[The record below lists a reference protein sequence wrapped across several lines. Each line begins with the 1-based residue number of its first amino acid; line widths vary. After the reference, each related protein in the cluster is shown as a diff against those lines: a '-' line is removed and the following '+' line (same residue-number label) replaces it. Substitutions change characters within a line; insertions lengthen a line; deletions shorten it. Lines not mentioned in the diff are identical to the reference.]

1 MQQVLAERMLVRTGA
16 KQGTLADLS
25 LILLGSL
32 VVAATAQFSI
42 HLELVPITGQTLG
55 VLLVGM
61 ALGSRRGALALTA
74 YLAQGVAGLPV
85 FAEGKVGLAAL
96 QGPTGGYLL
105 GFIAAAWL
113 VGLLAERG
121 FDRNLFTTLAAMLA
135 GNIVIYACGLI
146 WLQPFV
152 GDWRATL
159 NAGMVPFLL
168 GDAIKAVLAALLL
181 PGTWKLL
188 GTNKSK

>member
-1 MQQVLAERMLVRTGA
+1 MQQVLAERIISRTGA
-16 KQGTLADLS
+16 KQSALADLA

-32 VVAATAQFSI
+32 VVAASAQISI
-42 HLELVPITGQTLG
+42 HLDVVPITGQTFG

-61 ALGSRRGALALTA
+61 ALGSRRGALALVA
-74 YLAQGVAGLPV
+74 YLTEGVAGLPV
-85 FAEGKVGLAAL
+85 FAEAKFGLAIV

-121 FDRNLFTTLAAMLA
+121 FDRNLFTTLAAMAA
-135 GNIVIYACGLI
+135 GSALIYVCGVV
-146 WLQPFV
+146 WLQPFM
-152 GDWRATL
+152 GSLEDTL
-159 NAGMVPFLL
+159 AAGVYPFLI

-181 PGTWKLL
+181 PGAWKLL
-188 GTNKSK
+188 GNRE

>member
-1 MQQVLAERMLVRTGA
+1 MQQVLAERIFSRSGA
-16 KQGTLADLS
+16 KQSALADLS

-32 VVAATAQFSI
+32 VVAVFAQLSI
-42 HLELVPITGQTLG
+42 HLPLVPITGQTLA

-74 YLAQGVAGLPV
+74 YLAEGVAGLPV

-105 GFIAAAWL
+105 GFIAAAFV

-121 FDRNLFTTLAAMLA
+121 FDRNLFTTLAAMVA
-135 GNIVIYACGLI
+135 GNAVIYACGLI

-152 GDWRATL
+152 GEWQATL
-159 NAGMVPFLL
+159 SAGMVPFLL
-168 GDAIKAVLAALLL
+168 GDAVKALLAALLL
-181 PGTWKLL
+181 PGAWKLL
-188 GTNKSK
+188 GTKAKK

>member
-1 MQQVLAERMLVRTGA
+1 MQQVLAERILSRSGA
-16 KQGTLADLS
+16 KQSALAELA

-32 VVAATAQFSI
+32 VVAASAQISI
-42 HLELVPITGQTLG
+42 HLDLVPITGQTFG

-61 ALGSRRGALALTA
+61 ALGARRGALALVA
-74 YLAQGVAGLPV
+74 YLAEGVSGLPV
-85 FAEGKVGLAAL
+85 FAEAKFGLATL

-121 FDRNLFTTLAAMLA
+121 FDRNLFTTLAAMAA
-135 GNIVIYACGLI
+135 GSALIYVCGVV

-152 GDWRATL
+152 GSLEDTL
-159 NAGMVPFLL
+159 AVGVYPFLV
-168 GDAIKAVLAALLL
+168 GDGIKAVLAALVL
-181 PGTWKLL
+181 PGAWKLI
-188 GTNKSK
+188 KS